1 MPVLAALAGLVAQY
15 KPLVSTRPT
24 IPGEKAIAVIAEQDV
39 DARLWQDPIS
49 VAQKQK
55 ALLDAQIE
63 THVAK
68 KGSAESHDISA
79 LADLLHERVSTFPE
93 CVLLLAVMVD
103 AGPYSEQGES
113 RLRSRQAVL
122 EGLSESGFIPIDGE
136 HIGFVTDSAARRPFR
151 SPRPAKRAGAA
162 ANTKRALNRAR
173 FAAPMGGM

>member
-1 MPVLAALAGLVAQY
+1 Y
-15 KPLVSTRPT
+15 T
-24 IPGEKAIAVIAEQDV
+24 
-39 DARLWQDPIS
+39 IS

-63 THVAK
+63 PHVAK

-122 EGLSESGFIPIDGE
+122 EGLSESGFVPLDGE
-136 HIGFVTDSAARRPFR
+136 HIGFVTSAWPLPETITPGDTDAKERPFLM
-151 SPRPAKRAGAA
+151 PWEECEATDHPQLVFP
-162 ANTKRALNRAR
+162 LNLRR
-173 FAAPMGGM
+173 